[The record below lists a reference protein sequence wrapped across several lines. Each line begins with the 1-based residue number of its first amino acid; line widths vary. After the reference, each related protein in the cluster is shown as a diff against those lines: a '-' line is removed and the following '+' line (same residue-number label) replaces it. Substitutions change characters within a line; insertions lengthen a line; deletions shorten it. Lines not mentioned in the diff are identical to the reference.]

1 MADRFGLMPLFGGFL
16 DDDWFNKVFTN
27 NFSNLT
33 NVNDASIFNDG
44 FSKTDNGYE
53 VKIHLPEK
61 VTDTHVSINVVDEN
75 VVHVTYQ
82 YTDKNSKMMGDFEYS
97 LPENADPNTLAAEL
111 DGQELVIKC
120 SQKNVKKE
128 EGSNRVLQ
136 IKK

>member
-16 DDDWFNKVFTN
+16 DDDDWFNKVFTN

-82 YTDKNSKMMGDFEYS
+82 YTDKNSKMMGDFKYS
-97 LPENADPNTLAAEL
+97 LPKSADPNTLTAEL

-120 SQKNVKKE
+120 SQKKE
-128 EGSNRVLQ
+128 QEGSNRTLQ